1 MTTEARDP
9 VVQGGPGAGTHADPS
24 VMRYVVQAVVSTLL
38 TLCVLA
44 PVAYV
49 MSRNWPAPMATV
61 DLQMLIEENQKQ
73 VMEMLGSPD
82 EASEARREVAEAMT
96 VAFAKKLS
104 ASVEALA
111 QDCGCV
117 LINKAALLGGQAL
130 DYTDLLRERL
140 K

>member
-1 MTTEARDP
+1 MTTEVGTP
-9 VVQGGPGAGTHADPS
+9 VRQGGADAGGHTDSPM
-24 VMRYVVQAVVSTLL
+24 MRYLVQAVVSTFL

-49 MSRNWPAPMATV
+49 MSRNWPLPTATV
-61 DLQMLIEENQKQ
+61 DLQALVEENQQRVIK
-73 VMEMLGSPD
+73 VLGAPD
-82 EASEARREVAEAMT
+82 EASEAKQQVAEAMT

-117 LINKAALLGGQAL
+117 LINRAALLGGSAI
-130 DYTDLLRERL
+130 DYTDQLRERL